1 MKKKN
6 ASAFIPYLVSIFF
19 WPWFISL
26 SLNKGLETWI
36 LHWWNTGQSE
46 ILLND
51 IEEENVL
58 EQFMEFEELFLL
70 DEMIKDYSE
79 THIQRLRIGM
89 HNETIQLVKR
99 HNESNFHIILHFS
112 TNLICF
118 TILSGYFFLDNKE
131 LFILNSRIQEFLYNL
146 SDTIKAFLIIFVVD
160 LCFGFHSTRGWE
172 LMIRSIYNDF
182 GLAQNEQI
190 ISLLVSIFPVILD
203 VIVKYGIF
211 HFLNRVSPSLVII
224 YHSMNE

>member
-58 EQFMEFEELFLL
+58 EKFMEFEELFLL
-70 DEMIKDYSE
+70 DEVIKDYSE
-79 THIQRLRIGM
+79 TRIQRLRIGM

-131 LFILNSRIQEFLYNL
+131 LFILNS
-146 SDTIKAFLIIFVVD
+146 
-160 LCFGFHSTRGWE
+160 
-172 LMIRSIYNDF
+172 
-182 GLAQNEQI
+182 
-190 ISLLVSIFPVILD
+190 
-203 VIVKYGIF
+203 
-211 HFLNRVSPSLVII
+211 
-224 YHSMNE
+224 

>member
-58 EQFMEFEELFLL
+58 EKFMEFEELFLL